1 MHWFRNF
8 LTNHQQRV
16 VVCGT
21 FSSWTHV
28 RSGVPQGTILWPILF
43 LIYVNDTSSYISS
56 SIKMFAD
63 DTKVYREITDLENDT
78 SALQTDIVRLGDW
91 ATLWQLRFNPEKCET
106 MRITHSRDRSV
117 PSYIMG
123 SRIMPVKYTKD
134 LGILI
139 TSDLWWSAQIY
150 AVVHKA
156 NRSLGVVYRT
166 LGPSNVE
173 AFSTL
178 YKTLVRPILEYAI
191 PVWCPYLV
199 KDILALEKV
208 QRRASCL
215 ALGQRRGD
223 MEYEDRLKILNW
235 PTLEKRYIFT
245 IFLL

>member
-1 MHWFRNF
+1 
-8 LTNHQQRV
+8 
-16 VVCGT
+16 
-21 FSSWTHV
+21 
-28 RSGVPQGTILWPILF
+28 
-43 LIYVNDTSSYISS
+43 
-56 SIKMFAD
+56 MFAD
-63 DTKVYREITDLENDT
+63 DTNVYREITDLENDT
-78 SALQTDIVRLGDW
+78 RALQTDIVRLGDW
-91 ATLWQLRFNPEKCET
+91 TTLWQLRFNPEKCET

-123 SRIMPVKYTKD
+123 SRITPVKYTKD

-139 TSDLWWSAQIY
+139 TSDLSWSAQIY

-156 NRSLGVVYRT
+156 NRSLGFVYRT

-178 YKTLVRPILEYAI
+178 YKTLVRPILEYAV

-208 QRRASCL
+208 QRRASGL
-215 ALGQRRGD
+215 ALGQGRGD

-235 PTLEKRYIFT
+235 PTSEKRRHYISLVECYKTVFSLNGLNLSDFFELALDT
-245 IFLL
+245 RTRANHPKGLINYL

>member
-1 MHWFRNF
+1 
-8 LTNHQQRV
+8 
-16 VVCGT
+16 
-21 FSSWTHV
+21 
-28 RSGVPQGTILWPILF
+28 
-43 LIYVNDTSSYISS
+43 
-56 SIKMFAD
+56 MFAD

-78 SALQTDIVRLGDW
+78 RALQTNIVRLVDW
-91 ATLWQLRFNPEKCET
+91 ATLLQLRFNPEKCET
-106 MRITHSRDRSV
+106 MRITH
-117 PSYIMG
+117 IMG
-123 SRIMPVKYTKD
+123 SRITPVKYTKD

-139 TSDLWWSAQIY
+139 SFDLSWSAQIH
-150 AVVHKA
+150 AVVLKA

-178 YKTLVRPILEYAI
+178 YKTLVRPILEYAV

-208 QRRASCL
+208 QRRASRL

-235 PTLEKRYIFT
+235 PTLEKRRHYISLVECYKTVFSLNGLNLSDFFELALDT
-245 IFLL
+245 RTRQC